1 MVWIGGSMATAKQIA
16 RQELKALL
24 QKELDSAKRAVRQNK
39 WEFKKLAMQQEVLK
53 RKVAEAY
60 QLIKTLEVL

>member
-1 MVWIGGSMATAKQIA
+1 MATAKQVA

-24 QKELDSAKRAVRQNK
+24 QKDLDNAKKAVSQNK
-39 WEFKKLAMQQEVLK
+39 WEFKKLALQQEVLK
-53 RKVAEAY
+53 RKVAEAH

>member
-1 MVWIGGSMATAKQIA
+1 MATAKQIA

>member
-1 MVWIGGSMATAKQIA
+1 MATAKQIA

-39 WEFKKLAMQQEVLK
+39 QEFKKLAIQQEVLK
-53 RKVAEAY
+53 RKVAEAH
-60 QLIKTLEVL
+60 QLMKTLEVL